1 MTNPIVVEGT
11 HPTRWQRVLGQ
22 CLAAAAALALLTW
35 LGFILGVDLTT
46 ISLIYVLL
54 VVFVTLFFG
63 FWQASLTSLLAVA
76 CLDYFFT
83 QPLFRFV
90 ISNSR
95 DWVALGAFQVTAIV
109 ISRLSAKELR
119 SKREAIIH
127 RNWMEQL
134 YELSRDSLLLNLH
147 EPPGPQLVVLI
158 DRIFSTEAVAMFD
171 ANLGRQDRMGE
182 WGTDEEDVAKK
193 CYLRGASWND
203 RETNTS
209 QRVLR
214 AGSGSIGA
222 LVVRGSLSP
231 LVVDALASLAVTA
244 MNRHQLFENEERA
257 ERASK
262 TEQLRVAVLD
272 AMAHE
277 FKTPLNAV
285 HTASSGLLESEGLT
299 DPQRALTALI
309 DDEIIRLSEICT
321 QILMPAKL
329 EAKQVGLQI
338 EEVNVQELISE
349 AVSSREADE
358 ARSRIHVALDDPSS
372 TVRVDRALVVMIL
385 TQYVDNAQKYSA
397 PNTVIEISA
406 RLSNG
411 ELLFSVH
418 NIGPTIDIE
427 DWERI
432 FDRFNRSPQL
442 KDAVPGTGVGL
453 SAAKKAAHAHHG
465 HVWVTSEEKE
475 GTTFFLSLPDGARR
489 KQ

>member
-1 MTNPIVVEGT
+1 
-11 HPTRWQRVLGQ
+11 
-22 CLAAAAALALLTW
+22 
-35 LGFILGVDLTT
+35 
-46 ISLIYVLL
+46 
-54 VVFVTLFFG
+54 
-63 FWQASLTSLLAVA
+63 
-76 CLDYFFT
+76 
-83 QPLFRFV
+83 
-90 ISNSR
+90 
-95 DWVALGAFQVTAIV
+95 
-109 ISRLSAKELR
+109 
-119 SKREAIIH
+119 
-127 RNWMEQL
+127 
-134 YELSRDSLLLNLH
+134 
-147 EPPGPQLVVLI
+147 VVLI

-231 LVVDALASLAVTA
+231 LVVDALASFAVTA

-321 QILMPAKL
+321 QLLMTAKL
-329 EAKQVGLQI
+329 EAQQVGLQI

-432 FDRFNRSPQL
+432 FDRFYRSPQL